1 VKDISTVK
9 IPTPAIQDNDAVRM
23 GAWTPPFPPVRA
35 EPARV
40 ADEGKVRMGAWTPP
54 FPAAPAK

>member
-9 IPTPAIQDNDAVRM
+9 IPTPAIEYNGAVRM
-23 GAWTPPFPPVRA
+23 GAYTPPFPAVRA

-40 ADEGKVRMGAWTPP
+40 ADHGKIRMGAFTPA